1 MEIVFYSKGS
11 DIVKPNLVTGFY
23 GDVLDLLNLGFE
35 IDGIVYDEAWS
46 VSRFLKGHKVF
57 GLDSRIDAIFKYLD
71 IDTSL
76 KNVKLGHLSKTDF
89 KFILLAKVLLLNE
102 NNIVFDYFDV
112 GLTSKEQK
120 RLIKIIK
127 MLKKDGKT
135 VVIISNNLV
144 FMSSVIDHVVII
156 NNGSIFYEGNLDD
169 LIKLRDVPDTE
180 IIKFIKLPNK
190 SGANL
195 NYTLDSKELLKDIYR
210 SVC

>member
-89 KFILLAKVLLLNE
+89 KFILLAIVLLLNE

-127 MLKKDGKT
+127 MLKKDG
-135 VVIISNNLV
+135 
-144 FMSSVIDHVVII
+144 I
-156 NNGSIFYEGNLDD
+156 NSGSIFYEGNLDD

-180 IIKFIKLPNK
+180 IIKFIKLANK

>member
-46 VSRFLKGHKVF
+46 ISRFLKGHKVF

-71 IDTSL
+71 IDISL

-89 KFILLAKVLLLNE
+89 KFILLAKVLLLNK

-169 LIKLRDVPDTE
+169 LIKLRDVPNTE
-180 IIKFIKLPNK
+180 IIKFIKLANK

>member
-57 GLDSRIDAIFKYLD
+57 GLDSRLDAIFKYLD
-71 IDTSL
+71 IDTYL

-144 FMSSVIDHVVII
+144 FMSSVIDHVIII
-156 NNGSIFYEGNLDD
+156 NSGSIFYEGNLDD

-180 IIKFIKLPNK
+180 IIKFIKLANK